1 MILGMSIA
9 SFTLLHVI
17 ISLVGIVS
25 GLIVLFAMMGGKQSG
40 GWTEL
45 FLVATIATSVTG
57 FLFPITGFGP
67 PEIVGI
73 ISLVVLAVALL
84 ALYGQ
89 HLAGAWRWIYIV
101 SAAVA
106 LYLNVFVS
114 VAQAFQKV
122 SFLQPLAPTQSEPP
136 FLVAQVVVMIAFI
149 VLGYL
154 AVRRFHP
161 RSRGMA

>member
-25 GLIVLFAMMGGKQSG
+25 GLVMLFAMMGGKRPG

-45 FLVATIATSVTG
+45 FLVTTVATSVTG
-57 FLFPITGFGP
+57 FLFPIGNFGP

-73 ISLVVLAVALL
+73 VSLVVLAVALL
-84 ALYGQ
+84 ALYGF
-89 HLAGAWRWIYIV
+89 HLAGAWRPIYII
-101 SAAVA
+101 SAVVA
-106 LYLNVFVS
+106 LYLNVFVG
-114 VAQAFQKV
+114 VAQAFQKL

-136 FLVAQVVVMIAFI
+136 FLAAQVIVMAAFI
-149 VLGYL
+149 LFGFL

-161 RSRGMA
+161 GHRGFA